1 MYIPLHRF
9 PLVSIP
15 LIWSIISLNLFMAN
29 LSLLLHSSPT
39 SRLVADALHQ
49 LLLGT
54 IGAQD
59 IGSVGDEATTNQT
72 SLAAGTHKAV
82 VMPVAIL
89 KRYEACAAN
98 AWYRDW
104 FSVRFPWYMY
114 VYMAYLTHLLWAS
127 HRPCTVWQRARQS
140 TRHNR
145 ASRHGWW
152 IAGQLAWCC
161 SGCRWSTRDAT
172 ARSCR

>member
-1 MYIPLHRF
+1 
-9 PLVSIP
+9 
-15 LIWSIISLNLFMAN
+15 MAY

-39 SRLVADALHQ
+39 SRHVADALHQ

-59 IGSVGDEATTNQT
+59 IGSVGDEATTHQT

-98 AWYRDW
+98 ACYGLHTGRAP
-104 FSVRFPWYMY
+104 FGKELAKALR
-114 VYMAYLTHLLWAS
+114 TIGLLVAAGESLAS
-127 HRPCTVWQRARQS
+127 
-140 TRHNR
+140 
-145 ASRHGWW
+145 
-152 IAGQLAWCC
+152 
-161 SGCRWSTRDAT
+161 
-172 ARSCR
+172 